1 MRDPCNVTLLKSVT
15 LSSGKY
21 IFYPYLTYCYLGINI
36 SLQQLLKKPDFILPV
51 CASWHVRK
59 SGSPDMYMDIYDGN
73 VWKDFKKYNGVDFL
87 NNENNLALM
96 MNFDFSSL
104 INM

>member
-1 MRDPCNVTLLKSVT
+1 
-15 LSSGKY
+15 
-21 IFYPYLTYCYLGINI
+21 
-36 SLQQLLKKPDFILPV
+36 
-51 CASWHVRK
+51 
-59 SGSPDMYMDIYDGN
+59 MYMDIYNGN